1 MFFSLVIIALWIFLM
16 TLADGWDAM
25 LITCVFLLL
34 LIAPIY
40 YWRWELIL
48 YKDKI
53 SFRRLFTR
61 REYSYS
67 QIQSVKEYDHTSS
80 RSDGHYLMIYL
91 SDGKKIQVLC
101 NCMNFDKCRSEL
113 LRHMSIEFKRL

>member
-1 MFFSLVIIALWIFLM
+1 MFIV
-16 TLADGWDAM
+16 ADGWIAR
-25 LITCVFLLL
+25 LISCSFLLPI
-34 LIAPIY
+34 IASIY
-40 YWRWELIL
+40 YWRWELVL
-48 YKDKI
+48 YKEKI
-53 SFRRLFTR
+53 SFRRILR
-61 REYSYS
+61 HREYTYS

-113 LRHMSIEFKRL
+113 LRHMSMQYKRMSWI